1 MAENDIE
8 KEKPLS
14 TKQQRAVMALV
25 TQDSVAAAAKVARVS
40 ERSIHR
46 WQTDL
51 AFRRAVK
58 TASQMLVV
66 STLNYVRGSK
76 IAAVDTLKDVFSDK
90 SVAAEVRGK
99 LALQYM
105 KILNKD
111 QAITP
116 AWDSSVQDP
125 IEKMLSPT
133 HIELETREDLLD
145 LEEKELK
152 VGQYKLTDLMEQAEK
167 TWDEAGTE
175 KSDLEQE
182 RQKLAEERREFE
194 EEKKKFEEEN
204 NEEEEDDY

>member
-1 MAENDIE
+1 MAEIDIE
-8 KEKPLS
+8 KEKTLS

-25 TQDSVAAAAKVARVS
+25 TQDSVSAAAKVARVS

-58 TASQMLVV
+58 TASQMLMV
-66 STLNYVRGSK
+66 STLNYVRASK
-76 IAAVDTLKDVFSDK
+76 IAAVDTLKDIFSDK
-90 SVAAEVRGK
+90 NASAELRGK

-116 AWDSSVQDP
+116 PWDSSGEDP
-125 IEKMLSPT
+125 IEKMLSPS
-133 HIELETREDLLD
+133 HLELEIKEDQVD
-145 LEEKELK
+145 AEQKELEIGQDKLSDLIKEADK
-152 VGQYKLTDLMEQAEK
+152 V
-167 TWDEAGTE
+167 WDEAGTE

-182 RQKLAEERREFE
+182 RKKLAEERKQFE
-194 EEKKKFEEEN
+194 EQKKRYEEEN
-204 NEEEEDDY
+204 EEEDDY